1 MYEATLEACN
11 AYRTKDRSSLFLMR
25 LYRYNFFYIK
35 RKLRL
40 HLAANNAVL
49 NSCYRNKEQADNYFQ
64 SDRVEEN
71 KTENLNFKTMEDKFL
86 SFLHTMNFC
95 NEKVKKAILLKYH
108 GYTEEY
114 ITRATK
120 IPKANLHSYM
130 KYFQTNFKKRVL
142 KINEK

>member
-11 AYRTKDRSSLFLMR
+11 AYKVKDHSDVFLMR

-40 HLAANNAVL
+40 YLSNNNAVL
-49 NSCYRNKEQADNYFQ
+49 NSCYKNKEQADNYFQ
-64 SDRVEEN
+64 SDHIEEN
-71 KTENLNFKTMEDKFL
+71 KSENLNFKTMEDKFL
-86 SFLHTMNFC
+86 SFLCTMNFC
-95 NEKVKKAILLKYH
+95 NNRVKDAILLKYH

-114 ITRATK
+114 IAKTTR

-130 KYFQTNFKKRVL
+130 KYFQTNFRKRAL
-142 KINEK
+142 KITEK